1 MNVAAVIGS
10 PIEQS
15 LSPAIHN
22 AAFRIHG
29 DDWIYVG
36 FDVAKGSAKEALQA
50 MRVFGIAGL
59 SVTMPLK
66 GEVCDAVDALD
77 DAARIAHSVN
87 TVVRQADGSLLGLNT
102 DGEGCCN
109 ALESAGA
116 VLTSAKVVIVGAGGT
131 ARAIIAAMTSR
142 GVAEIAVINRTESRA
157 SEAIK
162 VSPVARIGLD
172 LDIANANIVIN
183 ATPVGMGSTD
193 NETMPCDKKFL
204 QQGQFVLDA
213 IYHPLATPLLRSA
226 RNVGASIVDG
236 LDMLVHQGALQQ
248 LIWLGRLP
256 SVEIMRTAALDELH
270 RRSPDHAPIA

>member
-29 DDWIYVG
+29 DDWIYVI

>member
-226 RNVGASIVDG
+226 RSVGASIVDG